1 MRKPA
6 VALPAILLL
15 CPASV
20 LAWGGPGHALVARIA
35 EAQLTDAVRAR
46 VAAILGPER
55 QFRAIASW
63 ADDVRRTRPQTAN
76 WHFINIPMN
85 AQHLE
90 ISRDCP
96 AGDCVIAKIHDFR
109 KILKDPATAPEARA
123 EALMFL
129 VHFIGDMHQPLH
141 CGDKNDRGGNDIRV
155 KLADRDSN
163 LHSVWDSGILARMGT
178 EDGLFAS
185 LSQESVRRARKWSK
199 GTVEEWAEESYRKA
213 KAKVYG
219 KLTPAPP
226 GGMALIDA
234 RYEKMAQPMI
244 REQIERAGAR
254 LARVLNET
262 LQ

>member
-1 MRKPA
+1 MRKLAAAFLIAFLAHPA
-6 VALPAILLL
+6 PIF
-15 CPASV
+15 
-20 LAWGGPGHALVARIA
+20 AWGGPGHSLVARIA
-35 EAQLTDAVRAR
+35 EAQFTVAVRAR

-55 QFRAIASW
+55 PMRSVASW
-63 ADDVRRTRPQTAN
+63 ADDVRRTRPQTAG
-76 WHFINIPMN
+76 WHFINIPMT

-90 ISRDCP
+90 MSRDC
-96 AGDCVIAKIHDFR
+96 ASGDCVIAKILDFR

-155 KLADRDSN
+155 KLADRDTN

-178 EDGLFAS
+178 EDQLFPGLAA
-185 LSQESVRRARKWSK
+185 ESAKRAKKWSK
-199 GTVEEWAEESYRKA
+199 GTVEEWAQESYVKA
-213 KAKVYG
+213 KSKVYG
-219 KLTPAPP
+219 KLPPAAP
-226 GGMALIDA
+226 GALAVIDA
-234 RYEKMAQPMI
+234 KYEKMANPII
-244 REQIERAGAR
+244 REQLEKAGAR